1 MLNYIPERIHEK
13 IKDDERFISL
23 DETIHKHFNE
33 CKTLTDVVLFDESL
47 KKFKINDYIKYTEN
61 MYAMVSDHCP
71 TYIAQTRICLDT
83 RITKDMLLT
92 MWDRRELEEYDKE
105 TQLFIVSYLINN
117 SFEDKTYNT
126 YQKWYINLYETIDP
140 LEYTN
145 FSTYVHLKYM
155 VAKVEDYAIND
166 APKDGA
172 YLDSVFNLLNA
183 LYTKYTTYIRHEL
196 LKYIYIE
203 IFDHTLTNA
212 FLFVDNDKL
221 IFDKIKDIK
230 LPDGI
235 LDNKYHG
242 TSINELGIL
251 DKQFELGF
259 AIRDFEYVS
268 KKYDEIIDWIN
279 ISFKDPVKLFNTLRI
294 YDKVMAPNF
303 AALIRRYVKLAKLF
317 LNNEDDPYIEITKVD
332 REFVQLD
339 DFDSFEFS
347 NQATRQ
353 SFIRL
358 SSHIDQWFE
367 NNKITIGIFA
377 NYYHT
382 IYKESKENV

>member
-1 MLNYIPERIHEK
+1 M
-13 IKDDERFISL
+13 
-23 DETIHKHFNE
+23 
-33 CKTLTDVVLFDESL
+33 
-47 KKFKINDYIKYTEN
+47 
-61 MYAMVSDHCP
+61 
-71 TYIAQTRICLDT
+71 
-83 RITKDMLLT
+83 
-92 MWDRRELEEYDKE
+92 
-105 TQLFIVSYLINN
+105 
-117 SFEDKTYNT
+117 
-126 YQKWYINLYETIDP
+126 
-140 LEYTN
+140 
-145 FSTYVHLKYM
+145 
-155 VAKVEDYAIND
+155 
-166 APKDGA
+166 
-172 YLDSVFNLLNA
+172 
-183 LYTKYTTYIRHEL
+183 
-196 LKYIYIE
+196 
-203 IFDHTLTNA
+203 
-212 FLFVDNDKL
+212 